1 MCGIAGVLL
10 AHERRVDPIEVER
23 MGAAVHHRGPDNAG
37 SHCDANYG
45 VAHTRLSIL
54 DLSPAG
60 NQPFVD
66 GPHSLVYNGEIYN
79 YLDLRQDLLDR
90 GVPLTGTSDTEVLFR
105 LLILD
110 GVEPTLRR
118 LRGMFA
124 FSFHDARTQTVYLCR
139 DRLGIKPL
147 LYRYADGELHWASEA
162 KAIAGARPL
171 EIDRTRLL
179 QSTASL
185 FDGRGARTVFRHV
198 HNVPAGAYLEARA
211 GEPPVLHRYHEW
223 TDEVDAA
230 TYRELDGE
238 PMEAVVHRFGELLR
252 QSTKRMLLS
261 DAPMGVF
268 VSGGIDSSV
277 IAALAFEQD
286 PDLALFTAN
295 VVGRY
300 SEVED
305 ARRLAT
311 SLGASLHEATYG
323 PEDVLREWSRGTSH
337 YEAPLINHMNA
348 LPLGVTAELAHR
360 TGVKA
365 VLTGEGSDELFLGY
379 PPFVA
384 RRYQGLAAPVDWL
397 KRAYGIFPG
406 VRQFLFPRDEGRIE
420 FFYPRLTTSFENEL
434 HEQRFADAYAF
445 LPAKQRAEHL
455 SASHLLLSHL
465 SSLLHRNDRM
475 GMLAGIESRFPFL
488 DEEVVRFGLNLPAKF
503 KIRRVPRVHNRKHPF
518 LMDKAVV
525 RHVARDLLPPELVAK
540 KKFGFPTYGHH
551 ALRIRTE
558 FFAGGYV
565 EDAYELTPEAQEQ
578 LVSDR
583 FRYFGALLA
592 SVEVFGRLFECGH
605 SVDDVTAHLERHVQ
619 VDVNLD
625 SKAEI
630 R

>member
-1 MCGIAGVLL
+1 
-10 AHERRVDPIEVER
+10 
-23 MGAAVHHRGPDNAG
+23 MGAAVHHRGPDNTGAF
-37 SHCDANYG
+37 CDGNYG

-54 DLSPAG
+54 DLSAAG

-66 GPHSLVYNGEIYN
+66 GPHTLVYNGEIYN
-79 YLDLRQDLLDR
+79 YLDLRQDLVAR
-90 GVPLTGTSDTEVLFR
+90 GVPLSSTSDTEVLFR

-110 GVEPTLRR
+110 GVEPTLKR

-124 FSFHDARTQTVYLCR
+124 FSFFDANAQTVYLCR

-147 LYRYADGELHWASEA
+147 LYRYREGELVWASEA

-179 QSTASL
+179 QSTGSL
-185 FDGRGARTVFRHV
+185 FDGRGERTVFRHV
-198 HNVPAGAYLEARA
+198 RNVPAGAYVVARA
-211 GEPPVLHRYHEW
+211 GEPPTVHRYHEW
-223 TDEVDAA
+223 TEEISASA
-230 TYRELDGE
+230 YRELDAE
-238 PMEAVVHRFGELLR
+238 PMQAVVDRFADLLR
-252 QSTKRMLLS
+252 TSTKRMLLS

-268 VSGGIDSSV
+268 VSGGIDSSL
-277 IAALAFEQD
+277 IAAMAFEQD
-286 PDLALFTAN
+286 PDLSLFTAN

-305 ARRLAT
+305 ARRLAA

-323 PEDVLREWSRGTSH
+323 PDDVLREWSRGTWH

-379 PPFVA
+379 PPYVA
-384 RRYQGLAAPVDWL
+384 RRYRGLAAPVDWMI
-397 KRAYGIFPG
+397 KAYGVLPG
-406 VRQFLFPRDEGRIE
+406 VRQFLFPRDDGRVDL
-420 FFYPRLTTSFENEL
+420 FYAKLTTNFESEAA
-434 HEQRFADAYAF
+434 EDRFAAAYAF
-445 LPAKQRAEHL
+445 LPARKRADHL
-455 SASHLLLSHL
+455 ASSHLLLSHL
-465 SSLLHRNDRM
+465 GSLLHRNDRM

-488 DEEVVRFGLNLPAKF
+488 DEDVVRFGLNLPAKF
-503 KIRRVPRVHNRKHPF
+503 KIRRVPKVHNRKHPF
-518 LMDKAVV
+518 LMDKAIV
-525 RHVARDLLPPELVAK
+525 RHAANALLPPALTSK

-551 ALRIRTE
+551 ALRIGRE
-558 FFAGGYV
+558 FFDGGYV
-565 EDAYELTPEAQEQ
+565 EDAFELSGDATEQ

-592 SVEVFGRLFECGH
+592 SVEVFGRLFERGQTP
-605 SVDDVTAHLERHVQ
+605 DEVTAHLERHVR
-619 VDVNLD
+619 VDESLD